1 MDAQEFWLTLAAVVV
16 PTLAAV
22 VSALLLHRSNR
33 DAHAGIVQRIAGV
46 DQSSVDRDEA
56 HRRAIAGVDQ
66 SSVDRDEAHRRA
78 IAGVDQSSVDRD
90 EAHRRALESIAR
102 DVSFMAGR
110 QTERDQA
117 GR

>member
-1 MDAQEFWLTLAAVVV
+1 MDDQEFWLTLAAVVV

-46 DQSSVDRDEA
+46 DQSSV
-56 HRRAIAGVDQ
+56 G
-66 SSVDRDEAHRRA
+66 
-78 IAGVDQSSVDRD
+78 RD

-110 QTERDQA
+110 QTERDQQQR
-117 GR
+117 G

>member
-1 MDAQEFWLTLAAVVV
+1 MGAQAFWLTLAAVIV

-22 VSALLLHRSNR
+22 VSALLLHRSNS
-33 DAHAGIVQRIAGV
+33 DAHAGIVQR
-46 DQSSVDRDEA
+46 
-56 HRRAIAGVDQ
+56 IAGVDQ

-110 QTERDQA
+110 QAERDLPP
-117 GR
+117 RRLSVR